1 MCEFQA
7 TNPYDRLPRLT
18 RYLWLTCSNFCW
30 GIGQVIGVGVIKSQ
44 LGNQSEWA
52 YRLPWALQWMW
63 LPFLIT
69 GVALAPESPWL
80 LVRKGRMEDARKN
93 LLRLTSL
100 NRETDF
106 DVDETLAVS
115 QRLPSWPASQ
125 RSR

>member
-1 MCEFQA
+1 VSAAELRCLA
-7 TNPYDRLPRLT
+7 ILALADIVWSPSRVR
-18 RYLWLTCSNFCW
+18 SNFCW

-44 LGNQSEWA
+44 LNNKTEWA

-100 NRETDF
+100 NRETGF
-106 DVDETLAVS
+106 DADETLAVS
-115 QRLPSWPASQ
+115 P
-125 RSR
+125 